1 MNRKT
6 LKYINSEVE
15 KYLKEISM
23 IHNFKNYPQSLKTM
37 DWREATWI
45 WREHQK
51 KKKNPKVL
59 KCYFII

>member
-6 LKYINSEVE
+6 LKYMNSEVE

-37 DWREATWI
+37 EGREATLDMA
-45 WREHQK
+45 RT
-51 KKKNPKVL
+51 
-59 KCYFII
+59 